1 MMSPPYPGDQLVPQ
15 SWNTLNGIFQ
25 TKHKARVELNFFDCS
40 DSKRYY
46 SEPNVVK
53 YEKDSKPKN
62 DLIHGTE
69 TMKELAIM
77 LDFKAKTITID
88 EIILPMRTI
97 NHLQGASTIH
107 MLKLNNS
114 LAMEQKCTL
123 DATKRVT
130 QILDTKCNK
139 ADLQSIIRDNC
150 KHLSVKHQKK
160 LLQLL
165 RKYTTLFNST
175 IGDWKTKPV
184 SIQWKEGV
192 TPYHGQAVL
201 VSKIHKDVLIKE
213 VERLCKLGLLEQQH
227 ASEWALPLF
236 IVPKKNKTICFLS
249 DFWEVNKGLV
259 RKPFPTPQI
268 STVFQEFEG
277 FSFATAHDLNMGC
290 YTIRLGQD
298 ASKNCTIIFSWGKY
312 SYKRLPMDIA
322 GSPDIFQGKI
332 SELMESLEYVW
343 AYLDDLLY
351 ISRNSHEDH
360 LKN

>member
-175 IGDWKTKPV
+175 IGD
-184 SIQWKEGV
+184 
-192 TPYHGQAVL
+192 
-201 VSKIHKDVLIKE
+201 
-213 VERLCKLGLLEQQH
+213 
-227 ASEWALPLF
+227 
-236 IVPKKNKTICFLS
+236 
-249 DFWEVNKGLV
+249 
-259 RKPFPTPQI
+259 
-268 STVFQEFEG
+268 
-277 FSFATAHDLNMGC
+277 
-290 YTIRLGQD
+290 
-298 ASKNCTIIFSWGKY
+298 
-312 SYKRLPMDIA
+312 
-322 GSPDIFQGKI
+322 
-332 SELMESLEYVW
+332 
-343 AYLDDLLY
+343 
-351 ISRNSHEDH
+351 
-360 LKN
+360 